1 MPDPWSSLVK
11 EESLACQI
19 TSPFNKKLG
28 CFSNKLKRLPYKT
41 TYLFVEWGSY
51 LANQINNSMPD
62 LKCHRSASQ
71 CYCECCTES
80 TFPKFTKVPRFQ
92 TRKVPILLLV
102 FIRWCF

>member
-51 LANQINNSMPD
+51 LANQ
-62 LKCHRSASQ
+62 
-71 CYCECCTES
+71 
-80 TFPKFTKVPRFQ
+80 
-92 TRKVPILLLV
+92 
-102 FIRWCF
+102 